1 MNSCEDDAA
10 LEPVMNLFRHSFE
23 AERLAHAYLV
33 VGDPAGNGERFY
45 HQAASL
51 LLCEEKG
58 AAAPCGKCSNCVR
71 VQRRTHPDVVM
82 IEPEKKS
89 RVIAVD
95 AVRAL
100 NHRIQTSSFAGG
112 WKVAVIKYA
121 DRLNDQAANAFLKT
135 PGGAARTN
143 VAVAADGCSRSRCCP
158 RWCRA
163 ASS

>member
-1 MNSCEDDAA
+1 
-10 LEPVMNLFRHSFE
+10 
-23 AERLAHAYLV
+23 
-33 VGDPAGNGERFY
+33 
-45 HQAASL
+45 
-51 LLCEEKG
+51 
-58 AAAPCGKCSNCVR
+58 
-71 VQRRTHPDVVM
+71 M

-135 PGGAARTN
+135 LEEPPARTLLLLLTDAPQSLLPT
-143 VAVAADGCSRSRCCP
+143 VVSRCPAADG
-158 RWCRA
+158 A
-163 ASS
+163 